1 MPKTV
6 AGLLQQQFV
15 GAAGALCF
23 EPGTQALMTCS
34 KNPLTTAGHW
44 LSEGQNVQHTFG
56 GKSQIQHFHLYSQ
69 LHSWL
74 KAMQPDISSPS
85 LLDDE
90 RPPVWLQTAWAKVQ
104 SKKTFGRENCLFW

>member
-23 EPGTQALMTCS
+23 ETGTQALMTCS

-56 GKSQIQHFHLYSQ
+56 GKSQVQHFHLYSQ
-69 LHSWL
+69 LHS
-74 KAMQPDISSPS
+74 
-85 LLDDE
+85 
-90 RPPVWLQTAWAKVQ
+90 
-104 SKKTFGRENCLFW
+104 